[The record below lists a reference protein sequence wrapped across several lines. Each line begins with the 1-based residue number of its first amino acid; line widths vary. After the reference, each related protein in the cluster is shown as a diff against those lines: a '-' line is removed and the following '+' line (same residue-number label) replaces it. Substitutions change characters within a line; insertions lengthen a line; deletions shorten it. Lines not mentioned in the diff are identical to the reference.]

1 MSEEAPTPPAGASED
16 ELATESQAEATTN
29 GRSPSWLWPLAL
41 FAATCVSTLY
51 VGAEMEGQVVESA
64 ADLIHG
70 WPFALPLMA
79 ILLAHEMGHYVA
91 GRIHGVDVSLPY
103 FIPMPMSL
111 LGTMGAVIRI
121 RSDIQSR
128 NALLDVGAAGP
139 LAGMAIAL
147 PVLIYGLATS
157 PVEPLPDVHEVGYIV
172 EGRSLL
178 YLALLHGFHGSIPE
192 GHDIMLS
199 SPALAG
205 WAGLLVTMI
214 NLLPFGQLDG
224 GHVAYSLLGPRQ
236 DRVSRWVLKGLP
248 FLAVAVSLAYFLPAA
263 LAGAPRPVLAANLFA
278 GTAWLVWAVLLLGMT
293 RLAGSEHPPTEDDTL
308 SRRRRWI
315 AIATLALF
323 GLLFMPTWMR
333 AFDPSAGNWL
343 PFGAP

>member
-1 MSEEAPTPPAGASED
+1 MSDSLPPEESEAKAS
-16 ELATESQAEATTN
+16 LA
-29 GRSPSWLWPLAL
+29 WPLLL
-41 FAATCVSTLY
+41 FVATCASTLY
-51 VGAEMEGQVVESA
+51 VGALMEGATMESVTE
-64 ADLIHG
+64 LWLG
-70 WPFALPLMA
+70 WPFAVPLMA

-103 FIPMPMSL
+103 FIPMPMTL

-121 RSDIQSR
+121 RGRIRSR
-128 NALLDVGAAGP
+128 DALLDVGAAGP

-147 PVLIYGLATS
+147 PVVIYGLATS
-157 PVEPLPDVHEVGYIV
+157 PVEPLPDATDAAYVI

-178 YLALLHGFHGSIPE
+178 YLGLLHGLHGSIPA

-199 SPALAG
+199 STALAG

-224 GHVAYSLLGPRQ
+224 GHVAYSILGERQ
-236 DRVSRWVLKGLP
+236 NRVSRWVLRGLP
-248 FLAVAVSLAYFLPAA
+248 FLAVAVSLIYLFPSWLAGEPKPMLAANA
-263 LAGAPRPVLAANLFA
+263 LAG
-278 GTAWLVWAVLLLGMT
+278 TQWLMWAVVLYLMT
-293 RLAGSEHPPTEDDTL
+293 RVAGSDHPPTDNDVL

-323 GLLFMPTWMR
+323 ALLFMPTWIR
-333 AFDPSAGNWL
+333 VVDPSAGNWF
-343 PFGAP
+343 PFGDP